1 MFEIIFYIIYWH
13 YAYGLVE
20 RYNRNFIGFLHASL
34 YVIMY
39 KAYTS
44 DGLKL
49 LEDLQLFSSSYFYYD
64 IYVLYN
70 RCLKKYTVTD
80 IALIVHHIIAIYMLQ
95 MFSEE
100 CPHDMIGYVLYLGE
114 LSNIP
119 GYFSYYLIKEKHFLA
134 SRVQLFQTIVY
145 SFIRVVVLTSF
156 TIGDLHKPYPYYYLF
171 LFSLI
176 YLMGIIWS
184 YKLLKKNVYTPLKEN
199 IRRLILYISI

>member
-1 MFEIIFYIIYWH
+1 MFEIVFYVIYWH
-13 YAYGLVE
+13 YVYGLVE

-39 KAYTS
+39 QAYI
-44 DGLKL
+44 DGLQL
-49 LEDLQLFSSSYFYYD
+49 LEDLQLFSSSYFLYD
-64 IYVLYN
+64 MYILY
-70 RCLKKYTVTD
+70 KKYLKEGKTTD
-80 IALIVHHIIAIYMLQ
+80 IALIVHHIIAACMLQ
-95 MFSEE
+95 LFREE

-134 SRVQLFQTIVY
+134 QNMELFQTIVY

-171 LFSLI
+171 LFFLI

-184 YKLLKKNVYTPLKEN
+184 YKLLKRNIYTPLKDN
-199 IRRLILYISI
+199 IRGLILYISI